1 MENVT
6 GVLIMTVPEML
17 GVLLL
22 IILSHV
28 ILIIKKKKF
37 LVLGEGPRDGIN
49 DGTGAPEKQN

>member
-28 ILIIKKKKF
+28 ILIIKKF